1 MNTSIRSIRDN
12 SFRTVLAA
20 TAVVIALA
28 GLSTR
33 ANADTFVDPANV
45 ITISA
50 PSEKIVGTDFETG
63 APRKDIIVVAH
74 VRTDPVVLTMNSGV
88 ALFKDSVYEAARRAC
103 GADDLHGQIDVSCI
117 HGAMK
122 AAKPQMDAIIAK
134 ARSASN
140 G

>member
-1 MNTSIRSIRDN
+1 MTTSIRSFRTN
-12 SFRTVLAA
+12 TFRTVLAA
-20 TAVVIALA
+20 TSAVIALGA
-28 GLSTR
+28 LSAR

-45 ITISA
+45 IIMSA
-50 PSEKIVGTDFETG
+50 PSEKITGTDPVTG
-63 APRKDIIVVAH
+63 VPQKDIIVVAH

-117 HGAMK
+117 HGAIK

-134 ARSASN
+134 ARSTSN